1 MSGER
6 GGFEPVAQLAERL
19 PVFVVTG
26 FLGSGKTTLLNHL
39 LHEPGMGRTAVVVNE
54 FGTVGLDH
62 RLIATASEDL
72 VVLDGGCVCCSLR
85 GDLITTL
92 RNLFLKRV
100 RMEVPEFER
109 VCIET
114 TGLADPAPILHTL
127 LADPLVNAR
136 YRLQTVIALVDGMLG
151 ESQLDEFPEAVK
163 QAAMADRLVVTKT
176 DLAGA
181 AKISRVM
188 GALQRINPAATLLTA
203 VHGGVSAERLLA
215 GGLYDAARKG
225 ADVQAWLGADRGAP
239 SDAGHGV
246 TSFSIDLAGPVAAEV
261 LSGALQTLVREHGGE
276 LLRLKG
282 VVAVRGEA
290 GPVVVHAV
298 QHLLHPPLALTDAA
312 PGLPIGK
319 LVFIVRDL
327 SEAAVR
333 RLLQDAGMA
342 IRSFR
347 LT

>member
-1 MSGER
+1 M
-6 GGFEPVAQLAERL
+6 
-19 PVFVVTG
+19 FVVTG
-26 FLGSGKTTLLNHL
+26 FLGSGKTTLLNRL
-39 LHEPGMGRTAVVVNE
+39 LHEPGMDRTAVVVNE

-136 YRLQTVIALVDGMLG
+136 YRLQTVIALVDGVLG
-151 ESQLDEFPEAVK
+151 ESQLDEFAEAVK

-181 AKISRVM
+181 AKISRLM
-188 GALQRINPAATLLTA
+188 GVLQRINPAATLLTA

-225 ADVQAWLGADRGAP
+225 ADVRAWLGADRGAP

-246 TSFSIDLAGPVAAEV
+246 RSFSIDLAGPVAAEV

>member
-1 MSGER
+1 MNATGSGI
-6 GGFEPVAQLAERL
+6 EPIGQLAERL

-39 LHEPGMGRTAVVVNE
+39 LRQPDMDRTAVVVNE
-54 FGTVGLDH
+54 FGAVGLDH

-92 RNLFLKRV
+92 RNLFLRRV

-136 YRLQTVIALVDGMLG
+136 YRLQTVIALVDAVAG
-151 ESQLDEFPEAVK
+151 ESQLQQFPEAVK

-176 DLAGA
+176 DLAGSGQVTRLMNALRRVNPGA
-181 AKISRVM
+181 ALLVADHGSIS
-188 GALQRINPAATLLTA
+188 AQ
-203 VHGGVSAERLLA
+203 RLLE
-215 GGLYDAARKG
+215 GGLYDGARKR
-225 ADVQAWLGADRGAP
+225 ADVQAWLGGDHGA
-239 SDAGHGV
+239 SRESGHGV
-246 TSFSIDLAGPVAAEV
+246 RSFSIDVACPVEAEV
-261 LSGALQTLVREHGGE
+261 LSGALQTLVREYGNE

-282 VVAVRGEA
+282 IVAVRGEA

-298 QHLLHPPLALTDAA
+298 QHLLHAPLALTDPA
-312 PGLPIGK
+312 PDLPVGK

-333 RLLQDAGMA
+333 RGLEDAGLA
-342 IRSFR
+342 IRNFR
-347 LT
+347 LM